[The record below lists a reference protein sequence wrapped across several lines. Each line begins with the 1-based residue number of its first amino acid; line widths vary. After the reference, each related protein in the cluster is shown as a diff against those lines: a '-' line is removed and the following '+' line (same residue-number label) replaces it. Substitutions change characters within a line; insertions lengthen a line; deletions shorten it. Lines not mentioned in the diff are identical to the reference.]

1 MPVIT
6 RVILPHQART
16 EVANVCGVCV
26 TLQKFAEN
34 NFIFLFIF
42 PSIDNY
48 LSGLKSPPLHQLYW
62 NKSHFF
68 SPQLRSRQSVSNNG
82 RGDEILFILNHWKY
96 NPTLEMPWP
105 GRVNW
110 KVLFEKFL
118 ATTNKGRPAN
128 TSFKLFTQVSNSMEE
143 NKSVTVNLN
152 WNCLNFQ

>member
-1 MPVIT
+1 MLNFMWKCEWFISKSYIIMENACDHTSHFTTPSKN
-6 RVILPHQART
+6 RG
-16 EVANVCGVCV
+16 CKCVCV
-26 TLQKFAEN
+26 NLQKFAEN

-128 TSFKLFTQVSNSMEE
+128 TSF
-143 NKSVTVNLN
+143 
-152 WNCLNFQ
+152 

>member
-1 MPVIT
+1 MIVNDAFLSFINGKCLWSHESFYLTKLEPKPKLQVS
-6 RVILPHQART
+6 
-16 EVANVCGVCV
+16 VCV
-26 TLQKFAEN
+26 NLQKFAEN

-62 NKSHFF
+62 NKSHFL
-68 SPQLRSRQSVSNNG
+68 SPQLLSRQSVSNNG

-96 NPTLEMPWP
+96 NPTFEMPWP

-128 TSFKLFTQVSNSMEE
+128 TSF
-143 NKSVTVNLN
+143 
-152 WNCLNFQ
+152 

>member
-1 MPVIT
+1 MYVIVNYALMENACDHT
-6 RVILPHQART
+6 SHFTLLSWNQSQSCKWL
-16 EVANVCGVCV
+16 CGVCV
-26 TLQKFAEN
+26 NLQKFAEN

-62 NKSHFF
+62 NKSHFL
-68 SPQLRSRQSVSNNG
+68 SPQLLSRQSVSNNG

-96 NPTLEMPWP
+96 NPTFEMPWP

-128 TSFKLFTQVSNSMEE
+128 TSF
-143 NKSVTVNLN
+143 
-152 WNCLNFQ
+152 

>member
-1 MPVIT
+1 MWLLMTLSLVLLMENACDHT
-6 RVILPHQART
+6 SHFTLLSWNQSQS
-16 EVANVCGVCV
+16 CKWVCV
-26 TLQKFAEN
+26 CVNLQKFAKN

-62 NKSHFF
+62 NKSHFL
-68 SPQLRSRQSVSNNG
+68 SPQLLSRQSVSNNG

-96 NPTLEMPWP
+96 NPTFEMPWP

-128 TSFKLFTQVSNSMEE
+128 TSF
-143 NKSVTVNLN
+143 
-152 WNCLNFQ
+152 